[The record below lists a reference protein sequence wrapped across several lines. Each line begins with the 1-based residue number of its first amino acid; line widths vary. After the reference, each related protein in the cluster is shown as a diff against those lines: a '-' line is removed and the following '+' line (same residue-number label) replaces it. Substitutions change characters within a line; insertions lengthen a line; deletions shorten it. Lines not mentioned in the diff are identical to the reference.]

1 MYFSMVNH
9 KREDSNKRE
18 ELIQN
23 AIAYYKST
31 PNESQR
37 QVAKRFKI
45 DQTVLCRRL
54 NGKSSSSKS
63 GRKPALSEKIENILA
78 ATFVELTELGHG
90 FTRKDMRVLVCDFFK
105 ENSNNKYSRLTFG
118 RDWVNAFIKRHPNLT
133 IPAYKRYQ
141 KKKKVQ
147 EDSQK
152 DTQEDGKFSPAFSTK
167 DFFFRPSIYI

>member
-1 MYFSMVNH
+1 MRFFFFNH
-9 KREDSNKRE
+9 FLNRY
-18 ELIQN
+18 IYW
-23 AIAYYKST
+23 I
-31 PNESQR
+31 
-37 QVAKRFKI
+37 FKI
-45 DQTVLCRRL
+45 L
-54 NGKSSSSKS
+54 
-63 GRKPALSEKIENILA
+63 
-78 ATFVELTELGHG
+78 
-90 FTRKDMRVLVCDFFK
+90 FK

-152 DTQEDGKFSPAFSTK
+152 DTQKDGKFSPAFSTK